1 MSEIEIQFYFA
12 ELNNETMSVRIEHN
26 NISHVISNQS
36 ELVTYK
42 SELNLPTK
50 LTIDIFG
57 KNMDTD
63 TIVDGNGKI
72 IKDKHVAIKK
82 VLLDGIPLSPRV
94 LYKFFTSQCDYTYIG
109 FNSSICVNLDKAN
122 IFFQVTEMERSA
134 A

>member
-42 SELNLPTK
+42 SELKLPTK

-63 TIVDGNGKI
+63 TIVDGNG
-72 IKDKHVAIKK
+72 
-82 VLLDGIPLSPRV
+82 
-94 LYKFFTSQCDYTYIG
+94 
-109 FNSSICVNLDKAN
+109 
-122 IFFQVTEMERSA
+122 
-134 A
+134 